1 MNIDLKKFGEWL
13 FHERDSRQ
21 IRQMQIEK
29 ACGVSHVMISNY
41 ENGADIRLSTM
52 VKILDALGYEPVIT
66 VRRKQ
71 KIY

>member
-1 MNIDLKKFGEWL
+1 MTIDLTKFGEWL
-13 FHERDSRQ
+13 FNERQGRQ

-29 ACGVSHVMISNY
+29 ASGVSHVMVSNY
-41 ENGADIRLSTM
+41 ENGADIRLSTLT
-52 VKILDALGYEPVIT
+52 KILDALDYEPVIT